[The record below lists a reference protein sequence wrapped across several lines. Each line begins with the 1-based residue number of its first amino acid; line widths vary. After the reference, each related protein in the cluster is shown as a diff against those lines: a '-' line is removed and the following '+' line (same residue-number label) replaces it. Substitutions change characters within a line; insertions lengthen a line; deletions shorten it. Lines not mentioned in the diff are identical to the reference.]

1 MWCDFCGADGAV
13 GMAEKREDY
22 VAYLASNGIE
32 WICVR
37 CDGREHWIYATRI
50 KKERAQRS
58 EDARAVVSRP
68 PSSHGSSQS
77 VRGA

>member
-22 VAYLASNGIE
+22 VDYLASNGIE
-32 WICVR
+32 LICVQ
-37 CDGREHWIYATRI
+37 CDGREHWVYATRI
-50 KKERAQRS
+50 RKEETQRQ
-58 EDARAVVSRP
+58 ENAGAVASRP
-68 PSSHGSSQS
+68 PSSYGSPQS